1 MIAEPDLDMT
11 EGDYQRAKTMSLSKA
26 QWHEH
31 LEDLE
36 RQAIVNLD
44 AKIKALSEE
53 ILRLRKENRKLQLS
67 LDKAM
72 VIVRA
77 KAPKIK
83 SELDILHELERVE
96 LSHDVE
102 YMRKL
107 REAVIR
113 WRAIAEYGGGME
125 GQDYESGFEDLEE
138 EGNDPDPENTTTWGQ
153 KEFLANAERLLL
165 EEGVI

>member
-53 ILRLRKENRKLQLS
+53 IARLREENRKLQLS

-107 REAVIR
+107 REAVILE
-113 WRAIAEYGGGME
+113 RARYIW
-125 GQDYESGFEDLEE
+125 SHRKCEDE
-138 EGNDPDPENTTTWGQ
+138 
-153 KEFLANAERLLL
+153 KVAFAVAERELRA
-165 EEGVI
+165 EGVIE